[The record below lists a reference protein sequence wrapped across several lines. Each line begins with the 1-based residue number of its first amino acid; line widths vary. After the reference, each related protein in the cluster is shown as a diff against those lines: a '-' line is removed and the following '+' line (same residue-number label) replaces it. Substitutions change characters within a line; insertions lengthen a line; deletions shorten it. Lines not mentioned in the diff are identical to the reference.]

1 MNPKR
6 IVIDGKTYN
15 SVDEMPEDVR
25 RRYEQAMSSLKDQNG
40 NHIPD
45 ILESSNML
53 ADQNRDGVPDI
64 LENTSGANLIRKSIK
79 VLADG
84 KEYNSLDDLPPEARA
99 KYEQAMRMIDK
110 DGNGMPDFLEGMVR
124 VQSDTTSASTSFGT
138 PPPTPVS
145 RAPKPIES
153 PTITPDTTNG
163 WMLGL
168 LVAMILFVCALG
180 AVGVWYFFL
189 R

>member
-6 IVIDGKTYN
+6 IVIDGKVYN

-25 RRYEQAMSSLKDQNG
+25 RQYEQALRAFKDQNERG
-40 NHIPD
+40 APD
-45 ILESSNML
+45 PFENTNML
-53 ADQNRDGVPDI
+53 ADNNRNGVPDI
-64 LENTSGANLIRKSIK
+64 LENTAGGSLFMNSIK
-79 VLADG
+79 ILMDG
-84 KEYNSLDDLPPEARA
+84 KEFNSIDDLPPEARA
-99 KYEQAMRMIDK
+99 KYERAMGMLDANK
-110 DGNGMPDFLEGMVR
+110 NGMPDFLEGSIR
-124 VQSDTTSASTSFGT
+124 VQSDA
-138 PPPTPVS
+138 TPVTATFQAPPAAPQS
-145 RAPKPIES
+145 RPLTPVES

-168 LVAMILFVCALG
+168 LAAFILFLCALG